1 VADVPARPGHTVFP
15 EGLTGWDAKGPGRPP
30 DKSVSRESGKV
41 LVVVHDSKTDGRR
54 GRNPRRV
61 GKSIGVKPSSIF
73 EADSPVSSDIG
84 GPMSKVGDVM
94 ENPVTGEREMVRIGT
109 EQTDGELLVVD
120 LYIWPGGAVIGE
132 HRHPAIEERT
142 LEIIQ
147 NSRPTMASYVGLT
160 IDIIVRMENCSLIR
174 YRGREFVVSTHDL
187 LEFEDREPAAL
198 VA

>member
-1 VADVPARPGHTVFP
+1 
-15 EGLTGWDAKGPGRPP
+15 
-30 DKSVSRESGKV
+30 
-41 LVVVHDSKTDGRR
+41 
-54 GRNPRRV
+54 
-61 GKSIGVKPSSIF
+61 
-73 EADSPVSSDIG
+73 
-84 GPMSKVGDVM
+84 MSKAGDVI

-147 NSRPTMASYVGLT
+147 NSRPTMASYVGLI
-160 IDIIVRMENCSLIR
+160 IDVIVRMENCSLIR

-187 LEFEDREPAAL
+187 LEFEDRQPAAL

>member
-1 VADVPARPGHTVFP
+1 
-15 EGLTGWDAKGPGRPP
+15 
-30 DKSVSRESGKV
+30 
-41 LVVVHDSKTDGRR
+41 
-54 GRNPRRV
+54 
-61 GKSIGVKPSSIF
+61 
-73 EADSPVSSDIG
+73 
-84 GPMSKVGDVM
+84 MSKGGDVI

-132 HRHPAIEERT
+132 HRDPAIEERT

-160 IDIIVRMENCSLIR
+160 SEVIVRMENCSLIR

>member
-1 VADVPARPGHTVFP
+1 
-15 EGLTGWDAKGPGRPP
+15 
-30 DKSVSRESGKV
+30 
-41 LVVVHDSKTDGRR
+41 
-54 GRNPRRV
+54 
-61 GKSIGVKPSSIF
+61 
-73 EADSPVSSDIG
+73 
-84 GPMSKVGDVM
+84 MSKVGDVI

-147 NSRPTMASYVGLT
+147 NSRPTMASYVGLI
-160 IDIIVRMENCSLIR
+160 IDVIVRMENCSLIR